1 MHLHFQERHL
11 IGNIFLVPS
20 QKLHSRKDL
29 IVSMHFLLPKAF
41 SVGCPAHS
49 AHGTKEDNQMHPKLI
64 HKIQPI
70 QISDLA
76 SQT

>member
-1 MHLHFQERHL
+1 MHLHFQERYL

-20 QKLHSRKDL
+20 QKLRSRKDL

-41 SVGCPAHS
+41 SVGCPAYSVHDT
-49 AHGTKEDNQMHPKLI
+49 AEGNQTHPKLI

>member
-1 MHLHFQERHL
+1 M
-11 IGNIFLVPS
+11 VPS
-20 QKLHSRKDL
+20 QKLDSRKDL

-41 SVGCPAHS
+41 SIGWPVYS
-49 AHGTKEDNQMHPKLI
+49 ACGTVEDNQMHPKLI

-70 QISDLA
+70 QISELA